1 VVQAP
6 VFACSWNHVTE
17 VGGRKF
23 CEIGSEGCH
32 AKWRGLCGCD
42 PAIRQNIRISA
53 AQCTHTITFIKQ
65 VPRGTVTFVCLK
77 IYNVSEIT
85 VKKSILQS
93 SNCWLPQKMPVQTS
107 TASTLKVNKM
117 YYIRT
122 LNVMDVSTS
131 MGSYELLFAMNVVLT
146 NMGLLTFYLSIT
158 EIVQYVTP
166 TV

>member
-1 VVQAP
+1 
-6 VFACSWNHVTE
+6 
-17 VGGRKF
+17 
-23 CEIGSEGCH
+23 
-32 AKWRGLCGCD
+32 
-42 PAIRQNIRISA
+42 
-53 AQCTHTITFIKQ
+53 
-65 VPRGTVTFVCLK
+65 
-77 IYNVSEIT
+77 
-85 VKKSILQS
+85 
-93 SNCWLPQKMPVQTS
+93 MPVQTS